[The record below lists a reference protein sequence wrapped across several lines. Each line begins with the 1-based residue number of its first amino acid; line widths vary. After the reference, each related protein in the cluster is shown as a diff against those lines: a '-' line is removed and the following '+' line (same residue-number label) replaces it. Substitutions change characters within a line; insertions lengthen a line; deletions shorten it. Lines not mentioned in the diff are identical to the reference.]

1 MRVMSRLWPRG
12 NNLRN
17 VPLVNLLSG
26 ATVCLASAAS
36 RHITDQ
42 VIFIDAGASIV

>member
-1 MRVMSRLWPRG
+1 MWPRG

-17 VPLVNLLSG
+17 VPLVNLLFD

-36 RHITDQ
+36 RHMTGQ
-42 VIFIDAGASIV
+42 VLFMDGGASIV